1 MGLFDFFGT
10 KRSPVEKL
18 AARVADKR
26 AQTAD
31 RWEAIRALGAMK
43 TPEAVQALLGRFTMY
58 ADPSITDQEEK
69 EEAFRLIVEAD
80 AAAVQPVIE
89 NLRRTDSLGWPV
101 KLLDRL
107 LPPERVVTEL
117 LAVLEKM
124 DTEYS
129 RDPSR
134 KVQLLQALENRRDPR
149 IARALERFLED
160 VNETAR
166 FHVVAAL
173 FAQNDPSPARAAA
186 QRALAREDSIRVRAQ
201 LLESFEAHGWD
212 VGEGRAMVEKAL
224 PAGWT
229 LDKAGIPRK
238 RG

>member
-1 MGLFDFFGT
+1 MGLFDFFGS
-10 KRSPVEKL
+10 KKSPVEKH

-26 AQTAD
+26 AQAPD
-31 RWEAIRALGAMK
+31 RWDSIQALGALK

-69 EEAFRLIVEAD
+69 DEAFRLIVETGAP
-80 AAAVQPVIE
+80 AVEPVIA

-107 LPPERVVTEL
+107 VAPERVVTEL
-117 LAVLEKM
+117 LAVLETM

-134 KVQLLQALENRRDPR
+134 KVQLLQALENRRDGR
-149 IARALERFLED
+149 IPEALERFLED

-173 FAQNDPSPARAAA
+173 FAQEDPSPARAAA
-186 QRALAREDSIRVRAQ
+186 QKALAREDSVRVRGHM
-201 LLESFEAHGWD
+201 LECFAARGWD
-212 VGEGRAMVEKAL
+212 VGEGRAAIEKVL
-224 PAGWT
+224 PAGWS
-229 LDKAGIPRK
+229 LDKAGVPQK

>member
-1 MGLFDFFGT
+1 MGLFDFFGS
-10 KRSPVEKL
+10 KKSPVEKH

-26 AQTAD
+26 AQAPD
-31 RWEAIRALGAMK
+31 RWEAIQALGAMK
-43 TPEAVQALLGRFTMY
+43 TPEAVQALLGRFGMY

-69 EEAFRLIVEAD
+69 EEAFRLIVETGAP
-80 AAAVQPVIE
+80 AIEPVIA

-107 LPPERVVTEL
+107 VPPERVVTEL
-117 LAVLEKM
+117 LAVLDTM

-134 KVQLLQALENRRDPR
+134 KVQLLQALEDRRDPR
-149 IARALERFLED
+149 IAGALERFLED

-173 FAQNDPSPARAAA
+173 FAQEDPSPARTAA
-186 QRALAREDSIRVRAQ
+186 QRALAREDSVRVRAQ
-201 LLESFEAHGWD
+201 LLEAFEGRGWD
-212 VGEGRAMVEKAL
+212 VGEGRAAVEKAL

-229 LDKAGIPRK
+229 LDKAGVPRK
-238 RG
+238 R

>member
-1 MGLFDFFGT
+1 MGLFDFFGS
-10 KRSPVEKL
+10 KKSPVEKH

-26 AQTAD
+26 AQAPD
-31 RWEAIRALGAMK
+31 RWDAIQSLGAMK

-69 EEAFRLIVEAD
+69 DEAFRLIVQAGD
-80 AAAVQPVIE
+80 VAVEPVIA

-117 LAVLEKM
+117 LAVLETM

-134 KVQLLQALENRRDPR
+134 KVQLLQALEDRRDPR
-149 IARALERFLED
+149 IAAALEQFLED

-173 FAQNDPSPARAAA
+173 FAQEDPSPARSAA
-186 QRALAREDSIRVRAQ
+186 QRALAREDSIRVRGQ
-201 LLESFEAHGWD
+201 LLEAFAARGWD
-212 VGEGRAMVEKAL
+212 VGEGRAAIEKVL

-229 LDKAGIPRK
+229 LDKAGVPRQ